1 MSIRIWL
8 PLIVTVV
15 ATVTVRPA
23 IADEPSVSAAII
35 EVSATS
41 GKERVVDP
49 DLKPLEKKLKQA
61 PFASW
66 NQFRVLMKTQKTLV
80 KKKAEP
86 LKLKVGSATITL
98 VEIVDKSKCRI
109 NATMSDDKGK
119 QILSNT
125 SAVEAG
131 DYVVYGHPLPNNDG
145 HLLAVT
151 CK

>member
-1 MSIRIWL
+1 MSTRIWL
-8 PLIVTVV
+8 PLIVMVT
-15 ATVTVRPA
+15 ATVTVRSA
-23 IADEPSVSAAII
+23 MADEPSVTAAIF

-49 DLKPLEKKLKQA
+49 ELKPLEKKLKR
-61 PFASW
+61 PLFASW
-66 NQFRVLMKTQKTLV
+66 NQFRVLMKTQKALV
-80 KKKAEP
+80 KKKDET
-86 LKLKVGSATITL
+86 LKLKIGSATITL

-109 NATMSDDKGK
+109 NATMADDKGK

-125 SAVEAG
+125 STLEAG

-145 HLLAVT
+145 HLLALT